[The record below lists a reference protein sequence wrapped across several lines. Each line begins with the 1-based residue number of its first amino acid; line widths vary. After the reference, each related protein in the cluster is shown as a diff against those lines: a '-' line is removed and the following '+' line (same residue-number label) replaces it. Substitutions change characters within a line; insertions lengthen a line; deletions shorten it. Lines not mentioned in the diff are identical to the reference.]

1 MIFKKFQLHIII
13 ITIKIKKIIKI
24 NYHQNFPQILN
35 LYKIFLINNKVNNNY
50 NLEKVLKELNHLI
63 LINNNCNKILKKI
76 FK

>member
-50 NLEKVLKELNHLI
+50 NLEKV
-63 LINNNCNKILKKI
+63 
-76 FK
+76 